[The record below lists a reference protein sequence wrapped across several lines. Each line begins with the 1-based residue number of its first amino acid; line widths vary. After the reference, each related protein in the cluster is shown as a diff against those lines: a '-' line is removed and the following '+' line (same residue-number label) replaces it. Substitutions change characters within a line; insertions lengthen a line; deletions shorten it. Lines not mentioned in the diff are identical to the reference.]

1 MDSLNIILERS
12 KKQYTQAEKDEL
24 AAVKNS
30 RYVELLQNLTPND
43 VLPGM
48 RCFLKSCHDRGLK
61 TALASASKNMP
72 QFLHRLVWI
81 FQFWELS
88 IKTVPSGDS
97 LCIFC
102 YGNTGH
108 IPRTQYRP
116 ATNTCCAAGES
127 QCLCLG
133 SNSIGCGIQCSR
145 IGRNG
150 IPCLP
155 NHAVGSRNPAA
166 SIKL

>member
-61 TALASASKNMP
+61 TALASASKNIP

-81 FQFWELS
+81 FQFLDLS
-88 IKTVPSGDS
+88 INTVSKWRFPVH
-97 LCIFC
+97 LLLWK
-102 YGNTGH
+102 YGTH
-108 IPRTQYRP
+108 S
-116 ATNTCCAAGES
+116 TNAVST
-127 QCLCLG
+127 
-133 SNSIGCGIQCSR
+133 
-145 IGRNG
+145 RNEHLLR
-150 IPCLP
+150 CW
-155 NHAVGSRNPAA
+155 
-166 SIKL
+166 

>member
-12 KKQYTQAEKDEL
+12 EKQYTQAEKDEL

-30 RYVELLQNLTPND
+30 RYVELLQKLTPND

-48 RCFLKSCHDRGLK
+48 RCFLKSCHDRGLR

-88 IKTVPSGDS
+88 IKTVSKWRFPVH
-97 LCIFC
+97 LLLWK
-102 YGNTGH
+102 YGTH
-108 IPRTQYRP
+108 S
-116 ATNTCCAAGES
+116 TNAVST
-127 QCLCLG
+127 
-133 SNSIGCGIQCSR
+133 
-145 IGRNG
+145 RNEHLLR
-150 IPCLP
+150 CW
-155 NHAVGSRNPAA
+155 
-166 SIKL
+166 

>member
-88 IKTVPSGDS
+88 IKTVSKWRFPVH
-97 LCIFC
+97 LLLWK
-102 YGNTGH
+102 YGTH
-108 IPRTQYRP
+108 S
-116 ATNTCCAAGES
+116 TNAVSTCNEHLLRCW
-127 QCLCLG
+127 
-133 SNSIGCGIQCSR
+133 
-145 IGRNG
+145 
-150 IPCLP
+150 
-155 NHAVGSRNPAA
+155 
-166 SIKL
+166 

>member
-12 KKQYTQAEKDEL
+12 EKQYTQAEKDEL

-88 IKTVPSGDS
+88 IKTVSKWRFPVH
-97 LCIFC
+97 LLLWK
-102 YGNTGH
+102 YGTH
-108 IPRTQYRP
+108 S
-116 ATNTCCAAGES
+116 TNAVST
-127 QCLCLG
+127 
-133 SNSIGCGIQCSR
+133 
-145 IGRNG
+145 RNEHLLR
-150 IPCLP
+150 CW
-155 NHAVGSRNPAA
+155 
-166 SIKL
+166 

>member
-48 RCFLKSCHDRGLK
+48 RCFHKSCHDRGLK

-88 IKTVPSGDS
+88 IKTVSKWRFPVHLLLSK
-97 LCIFC
+97 
-102 YGNTGH
+102 YGTH
-108 IPRTQYRP
+108 S
-116 ATNTCCAAGES
+116 TNAVST
-127 QCLCLG
+127 
-133 SNSIGCGIQCSR
+133 
-145 IGRNG
+145 RNEHLLR
-150 IPCLP
+150 CW
-155 NHAVGSRNPAA
+155 
-166 SIKL
+166 

>member
-48 RCFLKSCHDRGLK
+48 RCFLKSCHDRWLK

-88 IKTVPSGDS
+88 IKTVSKWRFPVHLLLSK
-97 LCIFC
+97 
-102 YGNTGH
+102 YGTH
-108 IPRTQYRP
+108 S
-116 ATNTCCAAGES
+116 TNAVST
-127 QCLCLG
+127 
-133 SNSIGCGIQCSR
+133 
-145 IGRNG
+145 RNEHLLR
-150 IPCLP
+150 CW
-155 NHAVGSRNPAA
+155 
-166 SIKL
+166 

>member
-48 RCFLKSCHDRGLK
+48 RCFLKSWHDRGLK

-88 IKTVPSGDS
+88 IKTVSKWRFPVH
-97 LCIFC
+97 LLLWK
-102 YGNTGH
+102 YGTH
-108 IPRTQYRP
+108 S
-116 ATNTCCAAGES
+116 TNAVST
-127 QCLCLG
+127 
-133 SNSIGCGIQCSR
+133 
-145 IGRNG
+145 RNEHLLR
-150 IPCLP
+150 CW
-155 NHAVGSRNPAA
+155 
-166 SIKL
+166 